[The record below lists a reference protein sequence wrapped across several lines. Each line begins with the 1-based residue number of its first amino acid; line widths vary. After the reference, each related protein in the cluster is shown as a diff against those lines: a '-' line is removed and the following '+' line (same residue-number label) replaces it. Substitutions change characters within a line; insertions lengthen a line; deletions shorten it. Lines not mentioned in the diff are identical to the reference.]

1 MVAQNN
7 MNKKPTKRKPV
18 AEPKP
23 NPALL
28 TGVWT
33 KEVVELLGTI
43 SDQEIAKRIGRTDS
57 AVNIKRRILGIP
69 AFGKSTSENKYR
81 WSKKELAMLGKLTDA
96 QVARETGLT
105 SGVVAAKRRI
115 LGRPIAGGKTSR
127 RRNWTKNE
135 ISKLGKISDIAFS
148 KQFGIN
154 RRQVREKRYEL
165 GIAAYQPNLGIKPWD
180 ETMLRDIKK
189 LSANDFKKKHGI
201 THMRLTAQRI
211 RLGILARKQRCKW
224 TPELESELL
233 SFGAE
238 AFATKY
244 GISVLA
250 AKVKQRKLIVA
261 TSK

>member
-1 MVAQNN
+1 
-7 MNKKPTKRKPV
+7 MNKKPMKTKPV
-18 AEPKP
+18 VEPKT
-23 NPALL
+23 NPALFA
-28 TGVWT
+28 GVWT

-43 SDQEIAKRIGRTDS
+43 SDQEVANRIGLTDS
-57 AVNIKRRILGIP
+57 AVNIKRRTLGIP

-135 ISKLGKISDIAFS
+135 LSKLGKISDIAFS

-165 GIAAYQPNLGIKPWD
+165 GIAAFQPYPGIKPWD
-180 ETMLRDIKK
+180 EAMLCDIKK
-189 LSANDFKKKHGI
+189 LSANDFKNKHGI
-201 THMRLTAQRI
+201 THQRLIAQRI
-211 RLGILARKQRCKW
+211 RLGILTRKPRCKW
-224 TPELESELL
+224 TPQLESELL
-233 SFGAE
+233 SSDVE

-244 GISVLA
+244 GISVLT
-250 AKVKQRKLIVA
+250 AKVKQRRLIVA
-261 TSK
+261 TSNT